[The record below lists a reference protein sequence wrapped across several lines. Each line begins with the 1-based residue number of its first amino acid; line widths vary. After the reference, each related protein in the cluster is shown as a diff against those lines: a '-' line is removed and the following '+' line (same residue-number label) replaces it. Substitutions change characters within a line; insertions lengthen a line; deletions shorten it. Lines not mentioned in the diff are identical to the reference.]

1 MVKYYQS
8 KGEFYMKQNTIEHL
22 AKLARNKYH
31 NNWQRQN
38 PEKVKKAQ
46 ERYWQKK
53 AQKMLEEQNNEN

>member
-46 ERYWQKK
+46 KLNAFDQYLTERS
-53 AQKMLEEQNNEN
+53 LCLLT